1 MSEQRRTS
9 THGKRE
15 SSARR
20 GGGLGQ
26 YWKRYRAW
34 VAGLTRGQ
42 RIRYRILQVATVIAI
57 LIIAL
62 FLGLRAWIKLP
73 DVPNLPTEGEN
84 VEIEGEDGVTFDG
97 AQLPNVAKSGRKD
110 GFYTFLVAGRDVAS
124 GSTDTILLFTF
135 DTQNKVLK
143 ALSIPRDT
151 MINTSASS
159 KRINSVYARNRG
171 SSDLPESQRVKNG
184 MTALKQEVSKITGVY
199 PDFYVF
205 LEWDAVGE
213 LVDALGGVYF
223 DVPFDMDYDDPYQDL
238 HIHQAAG
245 YRKLNGDDAM
255 QVVRWR
261 KNNTG
266 NSGGDVAR
274 IKVQQ
279 AFLSAVLNQCLQP
292 STLLKA
298 PSLAQIFLDNVET
311 DLSIGNILAFAQ
323 LAVGMDPENDVSFT
337 TMPYANAWYNGAS
350 MVTAVEDELL
360 VILNDGINPYVDD
373 IQSSDLQLMYKKS
386 DGSYGVTNAQ
396 LADPKMGRVSSSSS
410 GSSSQKED
418 ENAGETPILPD
429 GSQGGDTSQNPD
441 GSQSGDTSQNPS
453 GSQGGDTSQNP
464 DGSQGGSTSQNPDGS
479 QGGSTSQNPDG
490 SQGGG
495 TSQNPDDSQG
505 GDTSQSPDGSQSGST
520 GQNPDSSQSAG
531 GGSSSSG
538 SQGTDSG
545 FGAPKEESALNG
557 TENPLDLLDPDQIFP
572 DPNAAPSQDLSGG
585 DIVAWRGN
593 LGQVA

>member
-1 MSEQRRTS
+1 MSEQKQTS
-9 THGKRE
+9 KHGKRE
-15 SSARR
+15 SPVRQR
-20 GGGLGQ
+20 GSLGQ
-26 YWKRYRAW
+26 YWQRYRAW
-34 VAGLTRGQ
+34 VAGMTRGQ

-57 LIIAL
+57 LIIAV
-62 FLGLRAWIKLP
+62 FLGLRAWIRLP
-73 DVPNLPTEGEN
+73 SVPNLPTEGEGT
-84 VEIEGEDGVTFDG
+84 VVEGEDGVTFDG

-135 DTQNKVLK
+135 DTKNKTLK

-171 SSDLPESQRVKNG
+171 SSDLPEAERVKRG

-213 LVDALGGVYF
+213 LVEALGGVYF

-238 HIHQAAG
+238 HIHQKAG

-266 NSGGDVAR
+266 SSGGDVAR

-279 AFLSAVLNQCLQP
+279 AFLSAVLDQCLQP

-360 VILNDGINPYVDD
+360 VILNDGINPYLDQ

-386 DGSYGVTNAQ
+386 DGSYGVTNAT

-418 ENAGETPILPD
+418 EEAGQLPD
-429 GSQGGDTSQNPD
+429 S
-441 GSQSGDTSQNPS
+441 SQSGDTSQLPDGSQSSSGQNPD
-453 GSQGGDTSQNP
+453 GSQGGSSSQNP
-464 DGSQGGSTSQNPDGS
+464 DGSQGGS
-479 QGGSTSQNPDG
+479 GGQT
-490 SQGGG
+490 
-495 TSQNPDDSQG
+495 
-505 GDTSQSPDGSQSGST
+505 PDGSQSGSGSQT
-520 GQNPDSSQSAG
+520 PDGSQSGSGSQTPDGSQSGSSSQGGASSQGGSGASGGDSSQS
-531 GGSSSSG
+531 SSSA
-538 SQGTDSG
+538 QGDDDLE
-545 FGAPKEESALNG
+545 FGQPKEETQAETDPFS
-557 TENPLDLLDPDQIFP
+557 LLEPDKVLP
-572 DPNAAPSQDLSGG
+572 DPNAPQNQWGLNSVAYVPSETDY
-585 DIVAWRGN
+585 A
-593 LGQVA
+593 A

>member
-1 MSEQRRTS
+1 MSEQKQTNK
-9 THGKRE
+9 HGKRE

-20 GGGLGQ
+20 GGSLGQ
-26 YWKRYRAW
+26 YWQRYRAW
-34 VAGLTRGQ
+34 VAGMTRGQ

-57 LIIAL
+57 LIIAV
-62 FLGLRAWIKLP
+62 FLGLRAWIRLP
-73 DVPNLPTEGEN
+73 SVPNLPTEGEGT
-84 VEIEGEDGVTFDG
+84 VVEGEDGVTFDG

-151 MINTSASS
+151 MINTSSSS

-171 SSDLPESQRVKNG
+171 SSDLPETERVKRG

-205 LEWDAVGE
+205 LEWEAVGE

-238 HIHQAAG
+238 HIHQKAG

-279 AFLSAVLNQCLQP
+279 AFLSAVLDQCLQP

-298 PSLAQIFLDNVET
+298 PSLAQIFLDNVES

-337 TMPYANAWYNGAS
+337 TMPYASAWYNGAS

-360 VILNDGINPYVDD
+360 VILNDGINPYVDE

-386 DGSYGVTNAQ
+386 DGSYGVTNAT

-410 GSSSQKED
+410 GSSSSQKEEEKD
-418 ENAGETPILPD
+418 DQLPDSSQSGDTSQLPD
-429 GSQGGDTSQNPD
+429 GSQGDSSQSPDSSQSGGSSQNPD
-441 GSQSGDTSQNPS
+441 GSQSGS
-453 GSQGGDTSQNP
+453 GSQNP
-464 DGSQGGSTSQNPDGS
+464 DGSQGGSGQNPDGS
-479 QGGSTSQNPDG
+479 QSGGQGSDSSQGSG
-490 SQGGG
+490 SQ
-495 TSQNPDDSQG
+495 T
-505 GDTSQSPDGSQSGST
+505 PDGSQSGSSSQ
-520 GQNPDSSQSAG
+520 GGASSQGGSGASSGDSSQPS
-531 GGSSSSG
+531 GSS
-538 SQGTDSG
+538 QGNDDLE
-545 FGAPKEESALNG
+545 FGQPKEETPAETDPFS
-557 TENPLDLLDPDQIFP
+557 LLDPDKVLP
-572 DPNAAPSQDLSGG
+572 DPNAPQDQWELNS
-585 DIVAWRGN
+585 VA
-593 LGQVA
+593 

>member
-1 MSEQRRTS
+1 MSEQKQTS
-9 THGKRE
+9 KHGKRE

-20 GGGLGQ
+20 GGSLGQ
-26 YWKRYRAW
+26 YWRRYRAW
-34 VAGLTRGQ
+34 VAGMTRGQ

-57 LIIAL
+57 LIIAV
-62 FLGLRAWIKLP
+62 FLGLRAWIRLP
-73 DVPNLPTEGEN
+73 SVPNLPTEGEGT
-84 VEIEGEDGVTFDG
+84 VVEGEDGVTFDG

-171 SSDLPESQRVKNG
+171 SSDLPESERVKRG

-205 LEWDAVGE
+205 LEWEAVGE

-238 HIHQAAG
+238 HIHQQAG

-279 AFLSAVLNQCLQP
+279 AFLSAVLDQCLQP

-360 VILNDGINPYVDD
+360 VILNDGINPYVDE

-386 DGSYGVTNAQ
+386 DGSYGVTNAT

-418 ENAGETPILPD
+418 EEADQLPDSSQSGDTSQLPD
-429 GSQGGDTSQNPD
+429 GSQGDSSQSPDGSQSSSGQNPDGSQGGSSSQNPD
-441 GSQSGDTSQNPS
+441 GSQSGSS
-453 GSQGGDTSQNP
+453 GQTP
-464 DGSQGGSTSQNPDGS
+464 DGSQGGSSSQ
-479 QGGSTSQNPDG
+479 T
-490 SQGGG
+490 
-495 TSQNPDDSQG
+495 
-505 GDTSQSPDGSQSGST
+505 PDGSQSGS
-520 GQNPDSSQSAG
+520 SSQTPDGSQS
-531 GGSSSSG
+531 GSSSQGGAS
-538 SQGTDSG
+538 SQGGSG
-545 FGAPKEESALNG
+545 ASSGETSQSSSSAQGNDDLEFGQPKEETPEETDPFS
-557 TENPLDLLDPDQIFP
+557 LLDPDKVLP
-572 DPNAAPSQDLSGG
+572 DPNAPQEQWGLNSVAYVPSETDYS
-585 DIVAWRGN
+585 A
-593 LGQVA
+593 